1 MVPETKNSV
10 AQFMKKS
17 LRLSGNN
24 IVIML
29 NKKIT
34 LIIDNDNVF
43 INLNEFILNIR
54 IMIDRKIPI
63 RDERAETNADK
74 KIIINK
80 I

>member
-1 MVPETKNSV
+1 
-10 AQFMKKS
+10 MKKS